1 MELKQNKTS
10 NTTLD
15 ATNRQIKSEKY
26 YRSFRIRAEDIN
38 KTDRTVALSFASEQP
53 VQQWYGTES
62 LVISPATVDLT
73 RIADGVCPL
82 LLNHDPDQQIG
93 IVQSATVENA
103 RVKSLVRFSQAAAAD
118 EIYTDVQDGIRQG
131 VSFGYLIDDYTET
144 DTGIIVNHLTV
155 FEVSICSVPA
165 DSSVGVNRELNT
177 KQTKERIM
185 ETETK
190 VETVQAVAPVA
201 PVVSN
206 AERDAIITAT
216 RSGEM
221 KRINEIDAIAT
232 GNISSTIPSIRELAK
247 SAKEKGESVEAFRA
261 SVLDEINKR
270 QAPVTTTT
278 SSQFTATDTK
288 DFSISR
294 AINASISGD
303 WSSAKYEREM
313 MDHAAHKAG
322 RSLGGVYLPYEV
334 LAAKRAMSTTTA
346 TGAVQTVARPDLWV
360 NPLYANSVTGS
371 LGATVLNGLNG
382 MVVIPKTLTSIG
394 ASSVAEGSAVTEV
407 DPTFGSLTL
416 MPNAIASTATY
427 SKQLLIQSES
437 NIDNI
442 IVNDI
447 LKIIPLKLDSIAIAK
462 LLSDSTVNQITCA
475 AAVAYSH
482 ILKMEAAVL
491 NANVNTAGCAYVT
504 SPALAADLKQTLR
517 TAGVATGM
525 IWEGTQVNGYKAL
538 ANTQLNNTASPAV
551 GQMIFGDFSELYVAY
566 FGNGLEV
573 ITDPISL
580 ASSMQV
586 KVTASLFADCGLRH
600 GQAFSR
606 ITDAVIS

>member
-1 MELKQNKTS
+1 MKQKIKPS
-10 NTTLD
+10 ND
-15 ATNRQIKSEKY
+15 REIKSEKY
-26 YRSFRIRAEDIN
+26 FRQFRIRAEDIN
-38 KTDRTVALSFASEQP
+38 ANDRTIALSFASEMP
-53 VQQWYGTES
+53 VTQWFGTET
-62 LVISPATVDLT
+62 LIISPATVDLS
-73 RIADGVCPL
+73 RIQQGLCPL
-82 LLNHDPDQQIG
+82 LLNHDPNQQIG
-93 IVQSATVENA
+93 IVSSAQVA
-103 RVKSLVRFSQAAAAD
+103 DSRVNSLVRFSQSANAE
-118 EIYTDVQDGIRQG
+118 EIYQDVQDNIRQG
-131 VSFGYLIDDYTET
+131 VSFGYTIDDYTET
-144 DTGIIVNHLTV
+144 DTGIVVNHLTV
-155 FEVSICSVPA
+155 FEVSICSIPA
-165 DSSVGVNRELNT
+165 DASVGVNRELKTNVET
-177 KQTKERIM
+177 QENRIM
-185 ETETK
+185 ENENK
-190 VETVQAVAPVA
+190 ETVQAVAPVA
-201 PVVSN
+201 PVVSA

-221 KRINEIDAIAT
+221 KRINEIDALAS
-232 GNISSTIPSIRELAK
+232 GNVSSTIPSIREMAK
-247 SAKEKGESVEAFRA
+247 SFKESGKSVEEFRSA
-261 SVLDEINKR
+261 VLDEINKR

-322 RSLGGVYLPYEV
+322 RSLGGVYLPFEV
-334 LAAKRAMSTTTA
+334 LAAKRALSTTTA

-382 MVVIPKTLTSIG
+382 VVVIPKTLTSIG

-462 LLSDSTVNQITCA
+462 LLSDSTVNPITCA
-475 AAVAYSH
+475 ASMTYAH